1 MQGNPAL
8 GPGLLAMVAFVAM
21 AGSEA
26 GFYPSLWYGIA
37 LLTLALLVATVV
49 AVGIPRDVPRTI
61 LAGVLLM
68 AGFAAWQYLSITWAG
83 ENGQALDGANR
94 TLFYATVLALFAF
107 WPWNPRGARL
117 VLGTFGLGISAI
129 AAGPAPEVP
138 VRPAA
143 LPQRRPLLRARGLH
157 QRQRGHVGHRP
168 PSRACTWP
176 RRARWRR

>member
-1 MQGNPAL
+1 MSSTATLSAPLGRLLFTVRLLVQGNPAL

-49 AVGIPRDVPRTI
+49 AVGIPRDVPRTV

-68 AGFAAWQYLSITWAG
+68 AGFAAWQYLSIAWAG

-94 TLFYATVLALFAF
+94 TLFYTTVLALFALLALE
-107 WPWNPRGARL
+107 PARR
-117 VLGTFGLGISAI
+117 
-129 AAGPAPEVP
+129 AAGAGH
-138 VRPAA
+138 VRP
-143 LPQRRPLLRARGLH
+143 
-157 QRQRGHVGHRP
+157 GHLGHR
-168 PSRACTWP
+168 
-176 RRARWRR
+176 RWSSS